1 MFSVHT
7 ILKRAQIAAAI
18 VNLFALAACANA
30 GTQVGGN
37 TPLSEAVRNFPPM
50 IIGANVHPTDGSG
63 PYPRPCPAA
72 GSRVEVAGQPAM
84 EFLGAS
90 PSNPDL
96 CRMRIDG
103 DTFYAWYGIW
113 GEDWPGGAASYP
125 ALKRIIHGRTGDIA
139 AWDTV
144 VSSGVEWHE
153 VTRNEGIEDIKLL
166 GKTYQAM
173 KLAHYREGFG
183 GNIYRSVSTV
193 WKDIP
198 TGLLIYGTYQHISG
212 KPEIDDPIIPTA
224 IVPAPAR

>member
-1 MFSVHT
+1 MSGVCT
-7 ILKRAQIAAAI
+7 LLKMTRLLPAIAS
-18 VNLFALAACANA
+18 LFALAACANIGA
-30 GTQVGGN
+30 QPGGN
-37 TPLSEAVRNFPPM
+37 TSLAEAVGNFPPM

-63 PYPRPCPAA
+63 PYPRSCPAA

-90 PSNPDL
+90 KTNPDL
-96 CRMRIDG
+96 CLMRIDG

-113 GEDWPGGAASYP
+113 GQDWPGGPASYP
-125 ALKRIIHGRTGDIA
+125 ALKRIIHGRTGEIA

-144 VSSGVEWHE
+144 AAPNIKWHD
-153 VTRNEGIEDIKLL
+153 VIRNEGIEDINLL
-166 GKTYQAM
+166 SKTYRAM
-173 KLAHYREGFG
+173 KLAHYREGYD

-224 IVPAPAR
+224 IIPAPTR